1 MNDTKNIAYR
11 DRLQSKETW
20 WKQLL
25 DVQRPYRANLRRLD
39 MGFVLE
45 VGCGIGRNLLSLR
58 KIGIEAIGVDHN
70 AHSVEEAVRRGFN
83 ALTVETFNS
92 MYSEKKRQFD
102 TLLVSHVLEH
112 MTKLEAANLISF
124 YLPYLKQQGRIIV
137 ITPQEKGFSSDSTH
151 VEFMNFDI
159 VSEVLEQSDLTIVE
173 KYSFPLPRFF
183 GKLYTHNEFVIVA
196 TRLP

>member
-1 MNDTKNIAYR
+1 M
-11 DRLQSKETW
+11 
-20 WKQLL
+20 
-25 DVQRPYRANLRRLD
+25 
-39 MGFVLE
+39 
-45 VGCGIGRNLLSLR
+45 
-58 KIGIEAIGVDHN
+58 
-70 AHSVEEAVRRGFN
+70 EEAVRRGFN

-92 MYSEKKRQFD
+92 MYSDKKRQFD

-137 ITPQEKGFSSDSTH
+137 ITPQEKGFSSDPTH

-159 VSEVLEQSDLTIVE
+159 VSEVLEQSDRAIVE

-183 GKLYTHNEFVIVA
+183 GKLFTHNEFVIVA

>member
-1 MNDTKNIAYR
+1 
-11 DRLQSKETW
+11 
-20 WKQLL
+20 
-25 DVQRPYRANLRRLD
+25 
-39 MGFVLE
+39 
-45 VGCGIGRNLLSLR
+45 
-58 KIGIEAIGVDHN
+58 
-70 AHSVEEAVRRGFN
+70 
-83 ALTVETFNS
+83 

-112 MTKLEAANLISF
+112 MTKPEAANLISF

-137 ITPQEKGFSSDSTH
+137 ITPQEKGFSSDPTH

-159 VSEVLEQSDLTIVE
+159 LSEVLEQSDLTIVE

-183 GKLYTHNEFVIVA
+183 GKLFTHNEFVVVA

>member
-1 MNDTKNIAYR
+1 
-11 DRLQSKETW
+11 
-20 WKQLL
+20 
-25 DVQRPYRANLRRLD
+25 

-92 MYSEKKRQFD
+92 MYSDKKRQFD

-151 VEFMNFDI
+151 IEFMNFDI

-183 GKLYTHNEFVIVA
+183 GKLFTHNEFVIVA